1 MTAQKSL
8 KMYGSIEKFLIVWSL
23 ITQDEH
29 EAFAG
34 WYWRAQAETFALAA
48 DFRLDRW
55 IASQVVSAVS
65 PAVDWDVNVHYARC
79 TIEAWHSYT
88 NELDRLLYFKT
99 QKVGAP
105 YGWDNF
111 RKAWRILDGDTEI
124 VHQGSPKTY
133 RFARNIFEPYA
144 TRLVT
149 FDSHMAR
156 MWCGSARP
164 QVGSVQI
171 TPKQYRTGE
180 RHIQEMA
187 DMLGL
192 TPEGAQE
199 ELWQKHR
206 HMVLTNTLPSDL
218 GLDW

>member
-23 ITQDEH
+23 ITAEEH
-29 EAFAG
+29 AEYAG
-34 WYWRAQAETFALAA
+34 WYWRAQADTFDLA
-48 DFRLDRW
+48 RTYGLDRW

-65 PAVDWDVNVHYARC
+65 PAVDWDVNIRYAAR
-79 TIEAWHSYT
+79 TIEAWQLFP
-88 NELDRLLYFKT
+88 NELDRLLYFKDHR
-99 QKVGAP
+99 VGAP

-111 RKAWRILDGDTEI
+111 RKAWRILDGDTQI

-133 RFARNIFEPYA
+133 RFARNIFEPYV

-171 TPKQYRTGE
+171 TPKQYLTGE
-180 RHIQEMA
+180 RHIQNMA
-187 DMLGL
+187 DMLAL

-206 HMVLTNTLPSDL
+206 QMVAVNTLPNDL
-218 GLDW
+218 GIDW